1 MRRTS
6 VAFRCLIDTDL
17 QMFIMYEHHIC
28 SLSFT
33 VDVVPP
39 KGYIQSLGLGS
50 ESLIKTRTITSFK

>member
-1 MRRTS
+1 
-6 VAFRCLIDTDL
+6 
-17 QMFIMYEHHIC
+17 MYEHHIC